1 MDLFES
7 YDSRERET
15 LKTVLHR
22 IYGKFLGLRGFIRKT
37 LNHILL
43 SFVYED
49 ESFNGV
55 AELLE
60 ILGSIINGF
69 AIPIKAEHKL
79 FLTKVKINT
88 SNFILKQWILGFDT
102 ATQVAKVFNISRSI
116 GILYR
121 NGWFYFKLLVK

>member
-1 MDLFES
+1 MDLFQS

-37 LNHILL
+37 LNNILL

-49 ESFNGV
+49 DSFNGV

-79 FLTKVKINT
+79 FLTKVRNMDLSYDANT
-88 SNFILKQWILGFDT
+88 QTNIGLNT
-102 ATQVAKVFNISRSI
+102 ASQVAKVF
-116 GILYR
+116 
-121 NGWFYFKLLVK
+121 

>member
-79 FLTKVKINT
+79 FLTKVKNT
-88 SNFILKQWILGFDT
+88 SNFILKKSSRFWYRYTSRQSIQHF
-102 ATQVAKVFNISRSI
+102 KVN
-116 GILYR
+116 
-121 NGWFYFKLLVK
+121 WHTV

>member
-79 FLTKVKINT
+79 FLTKVRKNYDYSVLKINSRFWYRYT
-88 SNFILKQWILGFDT
+88 SRQSIQHF
-102 ATQVAKVFNISRSI
+102 KVN
-116 GILYR
+116 
-121 NGWFYFKLLVK
+121 WHTV

>member
-7 YDSRERET
+7 FDSRERET

-37 LNHILL
+37 LNNILL

-79 FLTKVKINT
+79 FLTKVKSNEIIIDSNINT
-88 SNFILKQWILGFDT
+88 KKQVLIPLHKSPKYSSFQGQL
-102 ATQVAKVFNISRSI
+102 AYCI
-116 GILYR
+116 GTVVYR
-121 NGWFYFKLLVK
+121 GKL

>member
-1 MDLFES
+1 MNLFES
-7 YDSRERET
+7 YEGRERET

-79 FLTKVKINT
+79 FLTKVNNSGSFVLPIIKYT
-88 SNFILKQWILGFDT
+88 GLDT
-102 ATQVAKVFNISRSI
+102 ASQVAKVFQLPRST

-121 NGWFYFKLLVK
+121 NGSFFS